1 MRGIGNDLSD
11 TYRPES
17 MRERTVRSPEVPP
30 LVYVAVGLPIALVLS
45 WGPIGFMGWFLTAL
59 VHELGHTLAAWFF
72 GCPAWPAIRLDGHA
86 AAFHQ
91 PQMVFLCLLVWAG
104 IGGLAWHCRSDRRV
118 LAILI
123 PLMVLYPIFAFTG
136 TRDVV
141 HLLAGHL
148 SELVFATVF
157 FWRALTGGFVKQEA
171 ERPLYAALAWLY
183 MGRCV
188 ILFGGLAFTE
198 TGRQAYAGGGS
209 FGLVND
215 LIRVASQLNISLATA
230 AIPMLLLSLAPLPLA
245 FFLPKR

>member
-1 MRGIGNDLSD
+1 MQRPRGDICATRTTREQTERPLSGTYVTPGAHLAAGIG
-11 TYRPES
+11 
-17 MRERTVRSPEVPP
+17 
-30 LVYVAVGLPIALVLS
+30 IALILS

-91 PQMVFLCLLVWAG
+91 PQVVILCLLVWAG
-104 IGGLAWHCRSDRRV
+104 IGGLAWRCRSDKRV

-123 PLMVLYPIFAFTG
+123 PLMVLYPVFAFTG
-136 TRDVV
+136 ARDVV

-171 ERPLYAALAWLY
+171 ERPLYAALGWLY

-198 TGRQAYAGGGS
+198 AGRQAYAGGGS

-215 LIRVASQLNISLATA
+215 LIRVAAKLDISLATA